1 MTFEKK
7 WREKFNMFINSSHAS
22 KYVLQNFVKS
32 SVIVAGKTG
41 KVFLL
46 KTRLDIH
53 STIVVVQTIDVD

>member
-1 MTFEKK
+1 
-7 WREKFNMFINSSHAS
+7 MFINSSHAS